1 MRRGVAGIAILAL
14 SMVSVVAL
22 WAQEKKNPPTRKDP
36 PAPIVKDK
44 KEARDKFL
52 ASGRIVGKLLHVE
65 GAQRY
70 FTVQVTYRVPQQN
83 LGEAQA
89 VANVRL
95 QMADAYR
102 RGDANAVR
110 SNALEL
116 ARHQQNLISYHEEHQ
131 NIELQADDDM
141 KVRTLLTP
149 VEYDDKGKPRR
160 LSEKEKKELR
170 GPDPSLP
177 GYTADF
183 DSLKQDQI
191 VEVYLAKSKDQ
202 PRPRVRDKDGPPEKH
217 RPRAVM
223 IVIRYE
229 PPK

>member
-1 MRRGVAGIAILAL
+1 M
-14 SMVSVVAL
+14 VAL
-22 WAQEKKNPPTRKDP
+22 DAQDKKTTSAKKDP

-44 KEARDKFL
+44 KEAREKFL
-52 ASGRIVGKLLHVE
+52 ATGRVVGKLLHVE

-83 LGEAQA
+83 LGEVQA
-89 VANVRL
+89 IANL
-95 QMADAYR
+95 QLQIADAYR
-102 RGDANAVR
+102 RGDAGAVV
-110 SNALEL
+110 SNRLEL
-116 ARHQQNLISYHEEHQ
+116 ARHQQNVISYHEEHQ
-131 NIELQADDDM
+131 SIEFQADDEL
-141 KVRTLLTP
+141 KVRTAFAP

-170 GPDPSLP
+170 GPDSSLP

-191 VEVYLAKSKDQ
+191 VEVYLAKSKDL
-202 PRPRVRDKDGPPEKH
+202 PRPRVRDKDVPPEKH
-217 RPRAVM
+217 RAKAVM